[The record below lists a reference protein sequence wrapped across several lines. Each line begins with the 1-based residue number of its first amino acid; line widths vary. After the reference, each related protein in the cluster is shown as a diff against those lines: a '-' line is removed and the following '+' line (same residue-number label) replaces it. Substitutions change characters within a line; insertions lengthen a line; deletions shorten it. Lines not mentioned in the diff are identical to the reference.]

1 MKKISLAAAVSA
13 VILVSG
19 CSGDDDNNKPEVITP
34 PTVDAETI
42 ENLSKVFNV
51 DYQVMESICSD
62 DKFSCSYDESVSDAA
77 IELKNLVT
85 LDYNL
90 DTAES
95 KLKEKIDFL
104 YSQLSQ
110 QGEISDFMLKRP
122 ERIFYRFTFE
132 CKENGLCGKRP
143 NDDFQFIENF
153 ARIDKSE
160 KDDDGITAYSWLS
173 LKTKDYTD
181 FLSSLIA
188 TDGRSEFVTISS
200 SISGQ
205 AWSKNTSCN
214 NFEDPDECTDRW
226 SWTTLTITQN
236 NMNRESVKNF
246 FEVVLQEN
254 QRQYIGG

>member
-1 MKKISLAAAVSA
+1 MKKINLAVAISAAL
-13 VILVSG
+13 IISG
-19 CSGDDDNNKPEVITP
+19 CNGNDDDKTEVITP
-34 PTVDAETI
+34 PTVVDSEVI
-42 ENLSKVFNV
+42 ENLSKIFNV
-51 DYQVMESICSD
+51 DYQVMESICLD
-62 DKFSCSYDESVSDAA
+62 DKFSCDYGDTDAE
-77 IELKNLVT
+77 ITLKNLVT
-85 LDYNL
+85 LDYSL

-95 KLKEKIDFL
+95 KLKEKIDFS

-214 NFEDPDECTDRW
+214 NFEDPEECTDRW
-226 SWTTLTITQN
+226 AWTTLTTSQH
-236 NMNRESVKNF
+236 NMDRESVKNF
-246 FEVVLQEN
+246 FEIVLQEN